1 MDGGRPSRST
11 PFPRSLSHW
20 PSASAG
26 IRASGTPA
34 PGSQEAGRGR
44 AAAFRERTP
53 AKGSRPMFQFLSR
66 SFSCLFPFS
75 SLHFILLLGT
85 QHRGWSWSSTF
96 FFKMTIIRSQ
106 RHGNGGGGD
115 RNSWDV
121 GRLRKTTYHVRRQAL
136 FTRYYYALWSGS
148 TVHRPCGE
156 DGEGRGSLGGCTQ

>member
-26 IRASGTPA
+26 IRASGLLLPVRRK
-34 PGSQEAGRGR
+34 PGVAVRQHSESGRQLRVPGPCSSFCLVLSVVCFLFPHCILFCSLEHSTEAGVG
-44 AAAFRERTP
+44 AAR
-53 AKGSRPMFQFLSR
+53 L
-66 SFSCLFPFS
+66 
-75 SLHFILLLGT
+75 
-85 QHRGWSWSSTF
+85 

-121 GRLRKTTYHVRRQAL
+121 DRLRKTTYRVRKQAL

-156 DGEGRGSLGGCTQ
+156 GGEGRGSLGGCTQ